1 MLKKNCCKKRYL
13 YKKKQ
18 YFCIMETTQR
28 NLTKRKERI
37 TYEQAFSLNGKT
49 PPQSVELEEAVLGA
63 LMLDSNALNNTIQML
78 HEEYFYRPEHQ
89 IIFHAILTLFEQSKP
104 IDLLTVAQQLLK
116 EGRLEEVGG
125 SMYLSQL
132 TNHVVSAAHVEFHAR
147 ILSEKYIQREII
159 RISTQTLTEAYDETT
174 DVLSLLD
181 KTEQLLMDIDEKNFH
196 TEYRNMPDVLKT
208 AFEQIESAQ
217 ENDSSCSGVPSGFV
231 DLDRMTAGFQPGTL
245 IILAARPAMGKTAFA
260 LSIARNIAV
269 EMKKAIA
276 FFSLEMTAVEL
287 VMRLISSESGISGD
301 RLKKGEKLPEWEKN
315 QLYTRAQVLNDA
327 PIYIDD
333 TPQLSIFELRAKCRR
348 LKQQHD
354 IQMIFIDYLQL
365 MQGGGEQL
373 RNGNREQEISMISR
387 QLKALSKEL
396 GVPVLALSQLSRAVE
411 TRGGT
416 KKPQLSDLR
425 ESGAIEQ
432 DADIVMFIYRPEY
445 YQILED
451 DRGSTI
457 GMADIILAK
466 HRSGETGEVRLKFVS
481 KFARFENRD
490 YENPVALNS
499 GLGPN
504 EDFDQGAPRQEMS
517 IVIDSKMNHEN
528 DQMF

>member
-1 MLKKNCCKKRYL
+1 
-13 YKKKQ
+13 
-18 YFCIMETTQR
+18 MEIRER
-28 NLTKRKERI
+28 NTAKRKERI

-49 PPQSVELEEAVLGA
+49 PPQSIELEEAVLGA
-63 LMLDSNALNNTIQML
+63 LLLDQNALNNTIQML
-78 HEEYFYRPEHQ
+78 REEYFYRPEHQ
-89 IIFHAILTLFEQSKP
+89 VIFRAILTLFEQSKP
-104 IDLLTVAQQLLK
+104 VDMLTVTQQLIR

-125 SMYLSQL
+125 SMYISQL
-132 TNHVVSAAHVEFHAR
+132 TNHVVSAAHIEFHAR

-174 DVLSLLD
+174 DVLTLLD
-181 KTEQLLMDIDEKNFH
+181 KTEQQLMDIDEKNFH
-196 TEYRNMPDVLKT
+196 SEYRNMSDVLKS
-208 AFEQIESAQ
+208 AYEQIQAAQ
-217 ENDSSCSGVPSGFV
+217 DNGSSYSGVPSGFT
-231 DLDRMTAGFQPGTL
+231 DLDRTTAGFQPGTL

-269 EMKKAIA
+269 EMKKPIA

-301 RLKKGEKLPEWEKN
+301 RLKKGEKLPDWEKN
-315 QLYTRAQVLNDA
+315 QLYARSQVLTEA

-354 IQMIFIDYLQL
+354 IQMVFIDYLQL
-365 MQGGGEQL
+365 MQGGGDL
-373 RNGNREQEISMISR
+373 PRNGNREQEISMISR

-396 GVPVLALSQLSRAVE
+396 QVPVLALSQLSRAVE

-445 YQILED
+445 YQIMED

-457 GMADIILAK
+457 GMADIIIAK
-466 HRSGETGEVRLKFVS
+466 HRSGETGEVRLKFIS

-490 YENPVALNS
+490 YEGAVSLSS
-499 GLGPN
+499 GLAPN
-504 EDFDQGAPRQEMS
+504 EGFDQPGGGQGMT
-517 IVIDSKMNHEN
+517 IVVDSKMNHEN
-528 DQMF
+528 EDMF

>member
-1 MLKKNCCKKRYL
+1 
-13 YKKKQ
+13 
-18 YFCIMETTQR
+18 METSVK
-28 NLTKRKERI
+28 NVAKRKERM

-49 PPQSVELEEAVLGA
+49 PPQSIELEEAVLGA
-63 LMLDSNALNNTIQML
+63 LLLDQNALNNTIQML
-78 HEEYFYRPEHQ
+78 REEYFYRPEHQ
-89 IIFHAILTLFEQSKP
+89 VIFRAILTLFEQSKP
-104 IDLLTVAQQLLK
+104 VDMLTVTQQLIR

-125 SMYLSQL
+125 SMYISQL
-132 TNHVVSAAHVEFHAR
+132 TNHVVSAAHIEFHAR
-147 ILSEKYIQREII
+147 ILSEKFIQREII

-174 DVLSLLD
+174 DVLTLLD
-181 KTEQLLMDIDEKNFH
+181 KTEQQLMDIDEKNFH
-196 TEYRNMPDVLKT
+196 TEYRNMQDVLKS
-208 AFEQIESAQ
+208 AYEQIQAAQ
-217 ENDSSCSGVPSGFV
+217 DNGSSYSGVPSGFV
-231 DLDRMTAGFQPGTL
+231 DLDRTTAGFQPGTL

-269 EMKKAIA
+269 DMKKPIA

-301 RLKKGEKLPEWEKN
+301 RLKKGEKLPDWEKN
-315 QLYTRAQVLNDA
+315 QLYARSQVLTEA

-354 IQMIFIDYLQL
+354 IQMVFIDYLQL
-365 MQGGGEQL
+365 MQGGGDL
-373 RNGNREQEISMISR
+373 PRNGNREQEISMISR

-396 GVPVLALSQLSRAVE
+396 QVPVLALSQLSRAVE

-445 YQILED
+445 YQIMED

-457 GMADIILAK
+457 GMADIIIAK

-490 YENPVALNS
+490 YEGPVSIAS
-499 GLGPN
+499 GLTPN
-504 EDFDQGAPRQEMS
+504 EGFDQASGQGMS
-517 IVIDSKMNHEN
+517 IVVDSKMNHEN
-528 DQMF
+528 EDMF